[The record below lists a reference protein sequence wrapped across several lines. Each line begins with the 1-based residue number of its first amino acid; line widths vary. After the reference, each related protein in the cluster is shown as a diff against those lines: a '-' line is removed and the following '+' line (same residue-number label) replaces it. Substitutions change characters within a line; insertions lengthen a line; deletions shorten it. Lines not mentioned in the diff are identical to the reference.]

1 MVNTCVVQGCIV
13 CTAKQNVTCTNFRN
27 SGQDAAYHGG
37 VSSRRR
43 EATGSR
49 RITPMCAVNTSF
61 LLTLLTMS
69 NTRRATQRNE
79 SSARLLYRQFF
90 HQNCLIRN
98 TQSAD
103 SEATYRSVRVLRLIL
118 LLLHT
123 FSQCRWC
130 SWWLVHVWF

>member
-13 CTAKQNVTCTNFRN
+13 CTAKQNVTMHEFRN
-27 SGQDAAYHGG
+27 SGQDAAYGG

-98 TQSAD
+98 AQSAD
-103 SEATYRSVRVLRLIL
+103 SEATYRSVRVLQLIL
-118 LLLHT
+118 LLLNT